1 MKLLMDSSAPSS
13 SSPCK
18 EMKVSECFGEN
29 SVFPPGFRFHPTD
42 EELVLYYLKRKICRR
57 RILLDAI
64 AETDVYKWEPEDL
77 PDLSK
82 LKTGDR
88 QWFFFSPRDRKY
100 PNGARS
106 NRASKHG
113 YWKATGKDRIITCN
127 SRAVG
132 VKKTLVFYKGRAP
145 VGERTDWVMHE
156 YTMDEEELKRCQNAQ
171 DYYALYKVFKKSG
184 PGPKNGEQYGAPF
197 REEDWVD
204 DECLN
209 AKVSVQPEIPRHQES
224 SAKNINVVPAP
235 DDAIEELLKRPF
247 TVDNNFALEQ
257 FVQEEDTESTL
268 LNQSSR
274 EVDLYNHCAV
284 AGPSCQQYDARASFD
299 LTESGTSPL
308 HLYEAPEVS
317 SAPVNPV
324 NPPYVVEEDFLEDFL
339 EMDDLLVAIQ
349 DLESIADL
357 SKLKTGDRQWFFF
370 SPRDRKYPNGAR
382 SNRASKHGYWKA
394 TGKDR
399 IITCNSR
406 AVGVKKTLVF
416 YKGRAPVG
424 ERTDWVMHE
433 YTMDEEELKRC
444 QNAQDYYAL
453 YKVFKKSGPGPKNGE
468 QYGAPFREEDWVDDE
483 CLNAKVSVQPEIP
496 RHQESSAKNINVV
509 PAPDDAIEELL
520 KRPFTVDNNFALEQF
535 VQEEDTESTLLNQS
549 SREVDLY
556 NHCAVAGP
564 SCQQYDARASFDLT
578 ESGTSPLHL
587 YEAPEVSSAPVNPV
601 NPPYVVEEDF
611 LEDFLEMDDLLV
623 AEPNVQNFDHETP
636 NGQVFDKPAGNLETL
651 QFDDFDGLSE
661 FDLYH
666 DAPSRLDN
674 VGTPTVGQIAEPY
687 MNNFVNGIT
696 YPDSTTYMSTFQN
709 DMMNNQQMCLNHEN
723 QINNQFWMHDERF
736 GSFNPIEEDQS
747 VVDQASSG
755 VVNDNNMANYPMG
768 ANQNLAKKDDGTQS
782 WFSSNLWAF
791 VDSIPTTP
799 ASAAESALVV
809 NRAFERMSSFS
820 RMKLNVGNMNVAAG
834 NTSATSS
841 SSGKAKYGLCCISL
855 LGVLCAFLWVLIGT
869 SAKIVG
875 T

>member
-209 AKVSVQPEIPRHQES
+209 AKVPVQPESLRHQES

-284 AGPSCQQYDARASFD
+284 AGPSCQQYNARVSFD

-308 HLYEAPEVS
+308 HLHEVPEVS

-324 NPPYVVEEDFLEDFL
+324 
-339 EMDDLLVAIQ
+339 
-349 DLESIADL
+349 
-357 SKLKTGDRQWFFF
+357 K
-370 SPRDRKYPNGAR
+370 
-382 SNRASKHGYWKA
+382 
-394 TGKDR
+394 
-399 IITCNSR
+399 
-406 AVGVKKTLVF
+406 
-416 YKGRAPVG
+416 
-424 ERTDWVMHE
+424 
-433 YTMDEEELKRC
+433 
-444 QNAQDYYAL
+444 
-453 YKVFKKSGPGPKNGE
+453 
-468 QYGAPFREEDWVDDE
+468 
-483 CLNAKVSVQPEIP
+483 
-496 RHQESSAKNINVV
+496 
-509 PAPDDAIEELL
+509 
-520 KRPFTVDNNFALEQF
+520 
-535 VQEEDTESTLLNQS
+535 
-549 SREVDLY
+549 
-556 NHCAVAGP
+556 
-564 SCQQYDARASFDLT
+564 
-578 ESGTSPLHL
+578 
-587 YEAPEVSSAPVNPV
+587 
-601 NPPYVVEEDF
+601 PPYVVEEDF

-674 VGTPTVGQIAEPY
+674 VGTPTVGTIAEPY

-709 DMMNNQQMCLNHEN
+709 DMMNNQQMHLNHEN

-736 GSFNPIEEDQS
+736 DVFNPIEGDQS

-820 RMKLNVGNMNVAAG
+820 RMKLNVGNMNVASG

>member
-1 MKLLMDSSAPSS
+1 MDSVAAAAS

-18 EMKVSECFGEN
+18 EVKVSECFGEN

-64 AETDVYKWEPEDL
+64 GETDVYKWEPEDL

-156 YTMDEEELKRCQNAQ
+156 YTMDEEELKRCQNVQ

-197 REEDWVD
+197 REEDWLD
-204 DECLN
+204 DERLN
-209 AKVSVQPEIPRHQES
+209 AKVSVQPESPRDQENT
-224 SAKNINVVPAP
+224 AKNINVVPDP

-274 EVDLYNHCAV
+274 DVNLYNHCAV
-284 AGPSCQQYDARASFD
+284 AGPSCQQYNARASFD

-308 HLYEAPEVS
+308 HLHEAPEVS
-317 SAPVNPV
+317 SAPVNPEK
-324 NPPYVVEEDFLEDFL
+324 PPYVVEEDFLEDFL
-339 EMDDLLVAIQ
+339 EMDDLLV
-349 DLESIADL
+349 
-357 SKLKTGDRQWFFF
+357 
-370 SPRDRKYPNGAR
+370 
-382 SNRASKHGYWKA
+382 
-394 TGKDR
+394 
-399 IITCNSR
+399 
-406 AVGVKKTLVF
+406 
-416 YKGRAPVG
+416 
-424 ERTDWVMHE
+424 
-433 YTMDEEELKRC
+433 
-444 QNAQDYYAL
+444 
-453 YKVFKKSGPGPKNGE
+453 
-468 QYGAPFREEDWVDDE
+468 VD
-483 CLNAKVSVQPEIP
+483 
-496 RHQESSAKNINVV
+496 
-509 PAPDDAIEELL
+509 
-520 KRPFTVDNNFALEQF
+520 
-535 VQEEDTESTLLNQS
+535 
-549 SREVDLY
+549 
-556 NHCAVAGP
+556 
-564 SCQQYDARASFDLT
+564 
-578 ESGTSPLHL
+578 
-587 YEAPEVSSAPVNPV
+587 
-601 NPPYVVEEDF
+601 
-611 LEDFLEMDDLLV
+611 
-623 AEPNVQNFDHETP
+623 PNVQNFDHGTP

-666 DAPSRLDN
+666 DAPSLLDN
-674 VGTPTVGQIAEPY
+674 VGTPVVGQIAEPY

-696 YPDSTTYMSTFQN
+696 YPDSTTYMSAFQN
-709 DMMNNQQMCLNHEN
+709 DMMNNQQMRLNHEN

-736 GSFNPIEEDQS
+736 GVFNPIEGDQS
-747 VVDQASSG
+747 VVDQSSSG

-768 ANQNLAKKDDGTQS
+768 ANQNVAKKDDGAQS

-834 NTSATSS
+834 NASATSS
-841 SSGKAKYGLCCISL
+841 SSGKGKYGLCCISL
-855 LGVLCAFLWVLIGT
+855 LGVLCAFLWVVIGT
-869 SAKIVG
+869 SAKIAG

>member
-13 SSPCK
+13 SLSPCK
-18 EMKVSECFGEN
+18 EIKVSECFGEN

-204 DECLN
+204 DDCLN
-209 AKVSVQPEIPRHQES
+209 PKVSVQQES
-224 SAKNINVVPAP
+224 PRRQENSATHINVVPAT
-235 DDAIEELLKRPF
+235 DDALEELLNRIADEPVPFEPF

-257 FVQEEDTESTL
+257 FVQEEDTQSTL

-274 EVDLYNHCAV
+274 EVDIYNHCAV
-284 AGPSCQQYDARASFD
+284 AAPSCEQYNARASFD

-308 HLYEAPEVS
+308 HLHEAPEVS
-317 SAPVNPV
+317 SAPVNPEK
-324 NPPYVVEEDFLEDFL
+324 PPYMVEEDFLEDFL
-339 EMDDLLVAIQ
+339 EMDDLLVP
-349 DLESIADL
+349 EPSI
-357 SKLKTGDRQWFFF
+357 
-370 SPRDRKYPNGAR
+370 
-382 SNRASKHGYWKA
+382 
-394 TGKDR
+394 
-399 IITCNSR
+399 
-406 AVGVKKTLVF
+406 
-416 YKGRAPVG
+416 
-424 ERTDWVMHE
+424 
-433 YTMDEEELKRC
+433 
-444 QNAQDYYAL
+444 
-453 YKVFKKSGPGPKNGE
+453 
-468 QYGAPFREEDWVDDE
+468 
-483 CLNAKVSVQPEIP
+483 
-496 RHQESSAKNINVV
+496 
-509 PAPDDAIEELL
+509 
-520 KRPFTVDNNFALEQF
+520 
-535 VQEEDTESTLLNQS
+535 
-549 SREVDLY
+549 
-556 NHCAVAGP
+556 
-564 SCQQYDARASFDLT
+564 
-578 ESGTSPLHL
+578 
-587 YEAPEVSSAPVNPV
+587 
-601 NPPYVVEEDF
+601 
-611 LEDFLEMDDLLV
+611 
-623 AEPNVQNFDHETP
+623 QNFDYETP
-636 NGQVFDKPAGNLETL
+636 NGQVFNKPAGNLETL
-651 QFDDFDGLSE
+651 QFDDFDGLTE

-666 DAPSRLDN
+666 DAPSLLDN
-674 VGTPTVGQIAEPY
+674 VGTPKVGQIAEPY
-687 MNNFVNGIT
+687 MNNCVNGIT

-709 DMMNNQQMCLNHEN
+709 DMVSNQQMHLNHEN

-736 GSFNPIEEDQS
+736 DVFNPIEGDQS
-747 VVDQASSG
+747 VVHQASSG
-755 VVNDNNMANYPMG
+755 VVNDNNMENHPMG

-820 RMKLNVGNMNVAAG
+820 RMKLNVANMNVAVG

-841 SSGKAKYGLCCISL
+841 SSGKAKYGFCCLSL
-855 LGVLCAFLWVLIGT
+855 LGVLCAILWVLIGT
-869 SAKIVG
+869 SAKIAG

>member
-1 MKLLMDSSAPSS
+1 MKVLMDSLAPSS

-156 YTMDEEELKRCQNAQ
+156 YTMDEEELKRCQNGQ

-209 AKVSVQPEIPRHQES
+209 AKVSVQPESPKHQEN

-247 TVDNNFALEQ
+247 TVDNNFVLEQ
-257 FVQEEDTESTL
+257 FVQEEDTGSTL
-268 LNQSSR
+268 LNQSPR
-274 EVDLYNHCAV
+274 EVNLYNHCAV
-284 AGPSCQQYDARASFD
+284 AGPSCQQYNAKASFD

-308 HLYEAPEVS
+308 HLHEAPEVS
-317 SAPVNPV
+317 SAPVNP
-324 NPPYVVEEDFLEDFL
+324 E
-339 EMDDLLVAIQ
+339 
-349 DLESIADL
+349 
-357 SKLKTGDRQWFFF
+357 K
-370 SPRDRKYPNGAR
+370 
-382 SNRASKHGYWKA
+382 
-394 TGKDR
+394 
-399 IITCNSR
+399 
-406 AVGVKKTLVF
+406 
-416 YKGRAPVG
+416 
-424 ERTDWVMHE
+424 
-433 YTMDEEELKRC
+433 
-444 QNAQDYYAL
+444 
-453 YKVFKKSGPGPKNGE
+453 
-468 QYGAPFREEDWVDDE
+468 
-483 CLNAKVSVQPEIP
+483 
-496 RHQESSAKNINVV
+496 
-509 PAPDDAIEELL
+509 
-520 KRPFTVDNNFALEQF
+520 
-535 VQEEDTESTLLNQS
+535 
-549 SREVDLY
+549 
-556 NHCAVAGP
+556 
-564 SCQQYDARASFDLT
+564 
-578 ESGTSPLHL
+578 
-587 YEAPEVSSAPVNPV
+587 
-601 NPPYVVEEDF
+601 PPYVVEEDF

-636 NGQVFDKPAGNLETL
+636 NGQVFDKPAGDLETL

-666 DAPSRLDN
+666 DAPSLLDN
-674 VGTPTVGQIAEPY
+674 VGTPTVGQIAESY

-709 DMMNNQQMCLNHEN
+709 DMMNNQQMRLNHEN
-723 QINNQFWMHDERF
+723 QINNQFWMHNERF
-736 GSFNPIEEDQS
+736 GVFNSIEGDQS

-755 VVNDNNMANYPMG
+755 VVNDNNMANYPMDT
-768 ANQNLAKKDDGTQS
+768 NQNLAKKDDGTQS

>member
-13 SSPCK
+13 SSSPCK
-18 EMKVSECFGEN
+18 EIKVSECFGEN

-209 AKVSVQPEIPRHQES
+209 PKVSVQQES
-224 SAKNINVVPAP
+224 PKRQENSAKHINVVPAS
-235 DDAIEELLKRPF
+235 DDALEELLNRIADEPVLLEPF
-247 TVDNNFALEQ
+247 TVDNYFELAQ
-257 FVQEEDTESTL
+257 FVQEEDTQSTL
-268 LNQSSR
+268 LDQSSR
-274 EVDLYNHCAV
+274 EVNIYNHCAV
-284 AGPSCQQYDARASFD
+284 AARASFD

-308 HLYEAPEVS
+308 HLHEAPEVS
-317 SAPVNPV
+317 SAPVNCEK
-324 NPPYVVEEDFLEDFL
+324 PPYMVEEDFLEDFL
-339 EMDDLLVAIQ
+339 EMDDLLV
-349 DLESIADL
+349 
-357 SKLKTGDRQWFFF
+357 
-370 SPRDRKYPNGAR
+370 
-382 SNRASKHGYWKA
+382 
-394 TGKDR
+394 
-399 IITCNSR
+399 
-406 AVGVKKTLVF
+406 
-416 YKGRAPVG
+416 
-424 ERTDWVMHE
+424 
-433 YTMDEEELKRC
+433 
-444 QNAQDYYAL
+444 
-453 YKVFKKSGPGPKNGE
+453 
-468 QYGAPFREEDWVDDE
+468 
-483 CLNAKVSVQPEIP
+483 PEP
-496 RHQESSAKNINVV
+496 
-509 PAPDDAIEELL
+509 
-520 KRPFTVDNNFALEQF
+520 
-535 VQEEDTESTLLNQS
+535 ST
-549 SREVDLY
+549 
-556 NHCAVAGP
+556 
-564 SCQQYDARASFDLT
+564 
-578 ESGTSPLHL
+578 
-587 YEAPEVSSAPVNPV
+587 
-601 NPPYVVEEDF
+601 
-611 LEDFLEMDDLLV
+611 
-623 AEPNVQNFDHETP
+623 QNFDHQTS

-651 QFDDFDGLSE
+651 QFDDFDGLTE

-666 DAPSRLDN
+666 DAPSLLDN
-674 VGTPTVGQIAEPY
+674 VGTPTVGQIAEPNL
-687 MNNFVNGIT
+687 NNCVNGIT
-696 YPDSTTYMSTFQN
+696 YPDSTTYMNTFQN
-709 DMMNNQQMCLNHEN
+709 DMVNNQQMRLNHEN

-736 GSFNPIEEDQS
+736 DVFNPIEGEES
-747 VVDQASSG
+747 VVHQASSG
-755 VVNDNNMANYPMG
+755 VVYDNDMANHPMG
-768 ANQNLAKKDDGTQS
+768 ANHNLAKKDDGTQS
-782 WFSSNLWAF
+782 WLSSNLWAF

-841 SSGKAKYGLCCISL
+841 ISGKAKYGLYCISL
-855 LGVLCAFLWVLIGT
+855 LGALCAILWVLIGA

>member
-209 AKVSVQPEIPRHQES
+209 AKVSVQPDSPRRQEN

-235 DDAIEELLKRPF
+235 DDAIEELLRRPF

-274 EVDLYNHCAV
+274 EVNLYNHCAV
-284 AGPSCQQYDARASFD
+284 AGPSCQQYNARASFD

-308 HLYEAPEVS
+308 HLHEAPEVS
-317 SAPVNPV
+317 SAPVNPEK
-324 NPPYVVEEDFLEDFL
+324 PPYVVE
-339 EMDDLLVAIQ
+339 
-349 DLESIADL
+349 
-357 SKLKTGDRQWFFF
+357 
-370 SPRDRKYPNGAR
+370 
-382 SNRASKHGYWKA
+382 
-394 TGKDR
+394 
-399 IITCNSR
+399 
-406 AVGVKKTLVF
+406 
-416 YKGRAPVG
+416 
-424 ERTDWVMHE
+424 
-433 YTMDEEELKRC
+433 
-444 QNAQDYYAL
+444 
-453 YKVFKKSGPGPKNGE
+453 
-468 QYGAPFREEDWVDDE
+468 
-483 CLNAKVSVQPEIP
+483 
-496 RHQESSAKNINVV
+496 
-509 PAPDDAIEELL
+509 
-520 KRPFTVDNNFALEQF
+520 
-535 VQEEDTESTLLNQS
+535 
-549 SREVDLY
+549 
-556 NHCAVAGP
+556 
-564 SCQQYDARASFDLT
+564 
-578 ESGTSPLHL
+578 
-587 YEAPEVSSAPVNPV
+587 
-601 NPPYVVEEDF
+601 
-611 LEDFLEMDDLLV
+611 EDFLEMDDLLV

-636 NGQVFDKPAGNLETL
+636 NGQVFDKPAGDLETL

-666 DAPSRLDN
+666 DAPSLLDN

-736 GSFNPIEEDQS
+736 GVFNPIEGDQS

-834 NTSATSS
+834 NTSATST

>member
-1 MKLLMDSSAPSS
+1 MDSVAAAAS

-18 EMKVSECFGEN
+18 EVKVSECFGEN

-64 AETDVYKWEPEDL
+64 GETDVYKWEPEDL

-156 YTMDEEELKRCQNAQ
+156 YTMDEEELKRCQNVQ

-197 REEDWVD
+197 REEDWLD
-204 DECLN
+204 DERLN
-209 AKVSVQPEIPRHQES
+209 AKVSVQPESPRDQENT
-224 SAKNINVVPAP
+224 AKNINVVPDP

-274 EVDLYNHCAV
+274 DVNLYNHCAV
-284 AGPSCQQYDARASFD
+284 AGPSCQQYNARASFD

-308 HLYEAPEVS
+308 HLHEAPEVS
-317 SAPVNPV
+317 SAPVNPEK
-324 NPPYVVEEDFLEDFL
+324 PPYAVEEDFLEDFL
-339 EMDDLLVAIQ
+339 EMDDLLV
-349 DLESIADL
+349 
-357 SKLKTGDRQWFFF
+357 
-370 SPRDRKYPNGAR
+370 
-382 SNRASKHGYWKA
+382 
-394 TGKDR
+394 
-399 IITCNSR
+399 
-406 AVGVKKTLVF
+406 
-416 YKGRAPVG
+416 
-424 ERTDWVMHE
+424 
-433 YTMDEEELKRC
+433 
-444 QNAQDYYAL
+444 
-453 YKVFKKSGPGPKNGE
+453 
-468 QYGAPFREEDWVDDE
+468 VD
-483 CLNAKVSVQPEIP
+483 
-496 RHQESSAKNINVV
+496 
-509 PAPDDAIEELL
+509 
-520 KRPFTVDNNFALEQF
+520 
-535 VQEEDTESTLLNQS
+535 
-549 SREVDLY
+549 
-556 NHCAVAGP
+556 
-564 SCQQYDARASFDLT
+564 
-578 ESGTSPLHL
+578 
-587 YEAPEVSSAPVNPV
+587 
-601 NPPYVVEEDF
+601 
-611 LEDFLEMDDLLV
+611 
-623 AEPNVQNFDHETP
+623 PNVQNFDHGTP

-666 DAPSRLDN
+666 DAPSLLDN
-674 VGTPTVGQIAEPY
+674 VGTPVVGQIAEPY

-696 YPDSTTYMSTFQN
+696 YPDSTTYMSAFQN
-709 DMMNNQQMCLNHEN
+709 DMMNNQQMRLNHEN

-736 GSFNPIEEDQS
+736 GVFNPIEGDQS
-747 VVDQASSG
+747 VVDQSSSG

-834 NTSATSS
+834 NASATSS
-841 SSGKAKYGLCCISL
+841 SSGKGKYGLCCISL
-855 LGVLCAFLWVLIGT
+855 LGVLCAFLWVVIGT
-869 SAKIVG
+869 SAKIAG

>member
-1 MKLLMDSSAPSS
+1 MKVLMDSVAAAAAAA
-13 SSPCK
+13 SPCK

-64 AETDVYKWEPEDL
+64 GETDVYKWEPEDL

-156 YTMDEEELKRCQNAQ
+156 YTMDEEELKRCQNVQ

-197 REEDWVD
+197 REEDWLD
-204 DECLN
+204 DERRN
-209 AKVSVQPEIPRHQES
+209 AKVSVQPESPRDQGNT
-224 SAKNINVVPAP
+224 AKNINVVPAP

-274 EVDLYNHCAV
+274 DVNLYNHSAV
-284 AGPSCQQYDARASFD
+284 AGPSCQQYNARASFD

-308 HLYEAPEVS
+308 HLHEAPEVS
-317 SAPVNPV
+317 SAPVNPEKS
-324 NPPYVVEEDFLEDFL
+324 PYAVEEDFLEDFL
-339 EMDDLLVAIQ
+339 EMDDLLV
-349 DLESIADL
+349 
-357 SKLKTGDRQWFFF
+357 
-370 SPRDRKYPNGAR
+370 
-382 SNRASKHGYWKA
+382 
-394 TGKDR
+394 
-399 IITCNSR
+399 
-406 AVGVKKTLVF
+406 V
-416 YKGRAPVG
+416 
-424 ERTDWVMHE
+424 
-433 YTMDEEELKRC
+433 
-444 QNAQDYYAL
+444 
-453 YKVFKKSGPGPKNGE
+453 
-468 QYGAPFREEDWVDDE
+468 
-483 CLNAKVSVQPEIP
+483 
-496 RHQESSAKNINVV
+496 
-509 PAPDDAIEELL
+509 
-520 KRPFTVDNNFALEQF
+520 
-535 VQEEDTESTLLNQS
+535 
-549 SREVDLY
+549 
-556 NHCAVAGP
+556 
-564 SCQQYDARASFDLT
+564 
-578 ESGTSPLHL
+578 
-587 YEAPEVSSAPVNPV
+587 
-601 NPPYVVEEDF
+601 
-611 LEDFLEMDDLLV
+611 
-623 AEPNVQNFDHETP
+623 EPNVQNLDHGTP

-666 DAPSRLDN
+666 DAPSLLDN
-674 VGTPTVGQIAEPY
+674 VGTPVVGQIAEPY

-696 YPDSTTYMSTFQN
+696 YPDSTTYMSAFQN
-709 DMMNNQQMCLNHEN
+709 DMMNNQQMRLNHEN
-723 QINNQFWMHDERF
+723 QINNQFWMRDERF
-736 GSFNPIEEDQS
+736 GVFNPIEGDQS

-834 NTSATSS
+834 NASATSS
-841 SSGKAKYGLCCISL
+841 SSGKGKYGLCCISL
-855 LGVLCAFLWVLIGT
+855 LGVLCAFLWVVIGT
-869 SAKIVG
+869 SAKIAG